1 MRKGLTIFL
10 VFLFAAGYAG
20 FFLYSIQHKDHDEL
34 LMNDVSRLVPIK
46 VKEIVQGQ
54 ETEHIKQTLLEAKKK
69 NMKISIA
76 GKQHS
81 QGGHTYYK
89 DAVVL
94 DMTTFNKV
102 IKVLPDEKLVTVQSG
117 ATWADVQEAINPYG
131 LSIKTMQAPNIFT
144 IGGSM
149 SVNVHGRDIRFGP
162 LIDSIRSF
170 RLMNAEGE
178 IIHVSRTENEELFRL
193 VNGGYGLFGVI
204 LEVDIELTDD
214 VVYKANTQ
222 WIDYRDY
229 PKYFRESILVNPE
242 IEMHNARISIAP
254 NHFLTEMYVTNYSKT
269 EENLHDYNDLQAEKY
284 VRRNKFA
291 FGVSRNFDW
300 GKNFVWFVQKQA
312 FKDGK
317 EEWISRNNVMRPE
330 VQFLDYEGKSKTD
343 ILQEYFVPMDH
354 FPVFIDRLRDIL
366 TENEL
371 NVLNIT
377 VRYVPENNEAFLSYS
392 KEDMFALVFLI
403 NQGISEKDIEKTGE
417 VVREIIDLALELDG
431 SYYLPYYHYP
441 TKEQMST
448 AYPTAE
454 EFFQKKKEY
463 DPEERF
469 MNQFY
474 EEYGQ

>member
-1 MRKGLTIFL
+1 MFIIFY
-10 VFLFAAGYAG
+10 AAV
-20 FFLYSIQHKDHDEL
+20 FLYSFESKNADEL
-34 LMNDVSRLVPIK
+34 LMTDVGRLVPTK
-46 VKEIVQGQ
+46 VKEVKQGQ
-54 ETEHIKQTLLEAKKK
+54 ETEQIKEILQEAKENKLH
-69 NMKISIA
+69 ISIA

-89 DAVVL
+89 DAIVL
-94 DMTTFNKV
+94 DMTTYNRV
-102 IKVLPDEKLVTVQSG
+102 IEVLPEEKLITVQSG
-117 ATWADVQEAINPYG
+117 ATWADVQEAINPYN

-162 LIDSIRSF
+162 LIESIRSF
-170 RLMNAEGE
+170 RLMNAKGE
-178 IIHVSRTENEELFRL
+178 ILHVSRTENAELFRL

-214 VVYKANTQ
+214 VVYQAKYE
-222 WIDYRDY
+222 WIDYRQY
-229 PKYFRESILVNPE
+229 PQYFRKEILANPD
-242 IEMHNARISIAP
+242 IDLHNSRISIAP
-254 NHFLTEMYVTNYSKT
+254 NHFLTDMYVTNYYKT
-269 EENLHDYNDLQAEKY
+269 DIDVNDYNELLDEKY

-291 FGVSRNFDW
+291 FGLSRHSDW

-330 VQFLDYEGKSKTD
+330 VQFLDYDGKNDTD
-343 ILQEYFVPMDH
+343 ILQEYFVPFDA
-354 FPVFIDRLRDIL
+354 FPEFIDRLRDL
-366 TENEL
+366 LKTEKL

-377 VRYVPENNEAFLSYS
+377 VRYVPKNEEAYLSYA

-403 NQGISEKDIEKTGE
+403 NQGISQKEIERTGD
-417 VVREIIDLALELDG
+417 VVRKIVDLTLEMNG

-441 TKEQMST
+441 TKEQMKT
-448 AYPTAE
+448 AYPQADR
-454 EFFQKKKEY
+454 FFQKKREY
-463 DPEERF
+463 DPKELF

-474 EEYGQ
+474 EEYGR

>member
-149 SVNVHGRDIRFGP
+149 SVMSMDEIFASVRL
-162 LIDSIRSF
+162 LIAF
-170 RLMNAEGE
+170 
-178 IIHVSRTENEELFRL
+178 V
-193 VNGGYGLFGVI
+193 LFG
-204 LEVDIELTDD
+204 
-214 VVYKANTQ
+214 
-222 WIDYRDY
+222 
-229 PKYFRESILVNPE
+229 S
-242 IEMHNARISIAP
+242 
-254 NHFLTEMYVTNYSKT
+254 
-269 EENLHDYNDLQAEKY
+269 
-284 VRRNKFA
+284 
-291 FGVSRNFDW
+291 
-300 GKNFVWFVQKQA
+300 
-312 FKDGK
+312 
-317 EEWISRNNVMRPE
+317 
-330 VQFLDYEGKSKTD
+330 
-343 ILQEYFVPMDH
+343 
-354 FPVFIDRLRDIL
+354 
-366 TENEL
+366 
-371 NVLNIT
+371 
-377 VRYVPENNEAFLSYS
+377 
-392 KEDMFALVFLI
+392 
-403 NQGISEKDIEKTGE
+403 
-417 VVREIIDLALELDG
+417 
-431 SYYLPYYHYP
+431 
-441 TKEQMST
+441 
-448 AYPTAE
+448 
-454 EFFQKKKEY
+454 
-463 DPEERF
+463 
-469 MNQFY
+469 
-474 EEYGQ
+474 

>member
-254 NHFLTEMYVTNYSKT
+254 NHFLTEMYVTNYFKT
-269 EENLHDYNDLQAEKY
+269 EEILHDYNDLQAEKY

-403 NQGISEKDIEKTGE
+403 NQGISEKEIERTGE

-441 TKEQMST
+441 TKEQMRK
-448 AYPTAE
+448 AYPAGE
-454 EFFQKKKEY
+454 AFFQKKKEY

-474 EEYGQ
+474 EEYSQ